1 MLAVDALVVSY
12 GAIQALRGVSLTV
25 GRGEYV
31 GVIGPNGA
39 GKTTLLLA
47 LSGALSIAGGRV
59 ALDGE
64 DLARVP
70 QHQRVGR
77 GIAIVPEGRE
87 VFGPLSVLENLE
99 LGAYHRRR
107 TAPRAEVRADLEMV
121 LELFPVLRQRV
132 RQLAA
137 TLSGGEQQMLAVGRA
152 LMSRPRLLPDPH
164 DCAAERGQHLL
175 GALALRGRAGRQHD
189 ERALFRRP
197 PGPEHGCVDEGD
209 VVLAGKCGEAL
220 RGGQSYCGR
229 LGPERARLEHGQRL
243 LHGLLDGRPVGEHG

>member
-1 MLAVDALVVSY
+1 MLAVEELVVAY
-12 GAIQALRGVSLTV
+12 GRIQALRGVSLTV

-47 LSGALSIAGGRV
+47 LSGALPVAAGRIV
-59 ALDGE
+59 LDGE

-70 QHQRVGR
+70 PHARVSR
-77 GIAIVPEGRE
+77 GVAIVPEGRE
-87 VFGPLSVLENLE
+87 VFGPLSVRENLE

-121 LELFPVLRQRV
+121 LDLFPVLRGRS

-152 LMSRPRLLPDPH
+152 L
-164 DCAAERGQHLL
+164 
-175 GALALRGRAGRQHD
+175 
-189 ERALFRRP
+189 
-197 PGPEHGCVDEGD
+197 
-209 VVLAGKCGEAL
+209 
-220 RGGQSYCGR
+220 
-229 LGPERARLEHGQRL
+229 
-243 LHGLLDGRPVGEHG
+243 